1 MLVPRSSSLSLDPT
15 SMVAIQSILGT
26 FTSICPMGPKSKSAS
41 ELSADCDREK
51 LQEGV
56 GQLWAATAQAAAI
69 VSPLYAVEG
78 HPFATLAAQMLQ
90 IYLNVTA
97 KGCSYPLAL
106 GPTGVHSLETQVLL
120 ASQTSDCS
128 IMGGQAMSAY
138 SWDDLGLKKRTTNQR
153 CVVIQMQRSALQIFS
168 STLTLRTPLL
178 LSTPTRPTTQE
189 P

>member
-1 MLVPRSSSLSLDPT
+1 M
-15 SMVAIQSILGT
+15 
-26 FTSICPMGPKSKSAS
+26 
-41 ELSADCDREK
+41 
-51 LQEGV
+51 
-56 GQLWAATAQAAAI
+56 WAATAQAAAT

-138 SWDDLGLKKRTTNQR
+138 SWDDLGLKKRITNQ
-153 CVVIQMQRSALQIFS
+153 QMRSDPNAAFSLADLFLDVDAADTSPSFNPDSSYYTGTLNSTDIICFFPPLRVLRALA
-168 STLTLRTPLL
+168 RTRT
-178 LSTPTRPTTQE
+178 SECDAKGRQSF
-189 P
+189 